1 MEAPQG
7 ASVLFISHQWLSF
20 ASPDPACV
28 QLRALQRV
36 LRALVE
42 QGGAA
47 ISALFDPDD
56 WDAVAKGVDKRKV
69 KSSHAQALT
78 ALQKQLTPEKF
89 AAEIEGAFIW
99 LDYVSIPQQR
109 GGGF

>member
-1 MEAPQG
+1 VEAPQG
-7 ASVLFISHQWLSF
+7 ASVLFISRQWLSF

-56 WDAVAKGVDKRKV
+56 WDAFAKGVDKRKV